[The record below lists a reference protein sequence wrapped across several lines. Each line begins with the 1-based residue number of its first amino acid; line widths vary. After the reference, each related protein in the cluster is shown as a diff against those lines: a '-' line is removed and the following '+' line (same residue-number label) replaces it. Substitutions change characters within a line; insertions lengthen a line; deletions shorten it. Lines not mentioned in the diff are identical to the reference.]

1 MTEQRGVGRLTAWAS
16 IVGLLATLGYIG
28 RFSGGK
34 LPKEP
39 LYRWDEFV
47 GGLIQFL
54 VLLILMLAVAWGL
67 PKREAFALRRPS
79 SWRRAFGIMLA
90 VAVVVVDIPTGERS
104 RIFDDPLLWVLNEE
118 MSARW
123 PAPIGWEYL
132 VKSIM
137 AEGDAFAI
145 IRRDRMFRPAALEP
159 VLHPDKEQGLAPTRW
174 EPAHAGAFAAN
185 FVVVALLAPVVEELT
200 FRGLGFTLFER
211 FGRWAAI
218 VLVGLAFGLAHG
230 LVEGLPLLFLFGA
243 GLAYLR
249 SRTGSVYPG
258 MLVHVVYNGLVLL
271 IAVKFF
277 HTGALRI
284 PF

>member
-1 MTEQRGVGRLTAWAS
+1 MSERLGTGRLTAWAS

-28 RFSGGK
+28 RFSGGE

-47 GGLIQFL
+47 GGLVQFL
-54 VLLILMLAVAWGL
+54 LLLGLMLAVAWGV
-67 PKREAFALRRPS
+67 PKRETFALRRPH
-79 SWRRAFGIMLA
+79 SWRRAFGIMLV
-90 VAVVVVDIPTGERS
+90 VAVVVVG
-104 RIFDDPLLWVLNEE
+104 V
-118 MSARW
+118 SA
-123 PAPIGWEYL
+123 
-132 VKSIM
+132 V
-137 AEGDAFAI
+137 
-145 IRRDRMFRPAALEP
+145 LEP
-159 VLHPDKEQGLAPTRW
+159 ILHPDKEQGLAPTRW
-174 EPAHAGAFAAN
+174 EPAHAGAFVAN

-200 FRGLGFTLFER
+200 FRGLGFTLLER
-211 FGRWAAI
+211 FGRPAAI

-258 MLVHVVYNGLVLL
+258 MVIHVVYNGLVLL

-277 HTGALRI
+277 HTGALPI

>member
-1 MTEQRGVGRLTAWAS
+1 VSEQRGVGRLTAWAS
-16 IVGLLATLGYIG
+16 IIGLLATLGYIG
-28 RFSGGK
+28 RFSGGE

-54 VLLILMLAVAWGL
+54 LLLVLMLAVAWGL
-67 PKREAFALRRPS
+67 SKQEAFALRRPS
-79 SWRRAFGIMLA
+79 SWRRAFGIMLV
-90 VAVVVVDIPTGERS
+90 VAVVIVVVS
-104 RIFDDPLLWVLNEE
+104 
-118 MSARW
+118 
-123 PAPIGWEYL
+123 
-132 VKSIM
+132 
-137 AEGDAFAI
+137 
-145 IRRDRMFRPAALEP
+145 AALEP

-174 EPAHAGAFAAN
+174 EPAHAGAFVAN

-200 FRGLGFTLFER
+200 FRGLGFTLLER
-211 FGRWAAI
+211 FGRPAAI

-258 MLVHVVYNGLVLL
+258 MVVHVLYNGLVLL

>member
-1 MTEQRGVGRLTAWAS
+1 VSERLGAGRLTAWAS

-28 RFSGGK
+28 RFSGGE

-47 GGLIQFL
+47 GGLVQFL
-54 VLLILMLAVAWGL
+54 LLLGFMLAVAWGVS
-67 PKREAFALRRPS
+67 KREVFALRRPR
-79 SWRRAFGIMLA
+79 SWRRALGIMLV
-90 VAVVVVDIPTGERS
+90 VAVVVVVVS
-104 RIFDDPLLWVLNEE
+104 
-118 MSARW
+118 
-123 PAPIGWEYL
+123 
-132 VKSIM
+132 
-137 AEGDAFAI
+137 
-145 IRRDRMFRPAALEP
+145 AALEP

-174 EPAHAGAFAAN
+174 EPAHAGAFVAN

-200 FRGLGFTLFER
+200 FRGLGFTLLER
-211 FGRWAAI
+211 FGRPAAI

-249 SRTGSVYPG
+249 SRTESVYPG
-258 MLVHVVYNGLVLL
+258 MVIHVVYNGLVLL

-277 HTGALRI
+277 HTGALPI
-284 PF
+284 SF

>member
-1 MTEQRGVGRLTAWAS
+1 MSEQRGVGRLTAWAS

-39 LYRWDEFV
+39 LYRWDEFAL
-47 GGLIQFL
+47 GLIQFL
-54 VLLILMLAVAWGL
+54 VLLGFMLAVAWGVS
-67 PKREAFALRRPS
+67 KREAFALRRPS

-90 VAVVVVDIPTGERS
+90 VAVVVVVVS
-104 RIFDDPLLWVLNEE
+104 
-118 MSARW
+118 
-123 PAPIGWEYL
+123 
-132 VKSIM
+132 
-137 AEGDAFAI
+137 
-145 IRRDRMFRPAALEP
+145 AALEP

-258 MLVHVVYNGLVLL
+258 MLVHVIYNGLVLL